1 TLSFFAT
8 IMRLGRGS
16 RVIGQQLQSPR
27 ELLVL
32 YNMES
37 SPYCRK
43 VREAL
48 TELDLAYICKNAPRG
63 SRAREQL
70 LKAGSKVMAPFLIDP
85 NHGVKLY
92 ESDQI
97 VEYLYRNY

>member
-1 TLSFFAT
+1 
-8 IMRLGRGS
+8 
-16 RVIGQQLQSPR
+16 
-27 ELLVL
+27 
-32 YNMES
+32 MES

-48 TELDLAYICKNAPRG
+48 TELDVAYICKNAPRG

-70 LKAGSKVMAPFLIDP
+70 LKEGNKMMVPFLIDP
-85 NHGVKLY
+85 NHGVKMY

-97 VEYLYRNY
+97 AQYLYRTY